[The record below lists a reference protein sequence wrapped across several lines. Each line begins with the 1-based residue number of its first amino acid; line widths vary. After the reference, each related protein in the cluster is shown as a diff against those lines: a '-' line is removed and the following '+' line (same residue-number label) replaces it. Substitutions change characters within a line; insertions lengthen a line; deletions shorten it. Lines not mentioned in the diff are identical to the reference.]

1 MKREERSR
9 GGAAAEG
16 DLSLDAPATAR
27 ILVEF
32 IRSELQRTGRR
43 RLVVGLSGGID
54 SAVAAFLAV
63 QALGPEALYC
73 LLMPYR
79 SSSPDSTADAMRVV
93 ELLGARSET
102 IDISAIVD
110 AFREAAGPVER
121 LRLGNVMARARMT
134 LLFDRSAAHDALVL
148 GTSNKTELLL
158 GYGTLHGDLASALNP
173 LGDLYKTQ
181 VRRLA
186 EALGVPESIRAK
198 PPSADLWPNQSDEG
212 DLGFRYDEVDRLLA
226 LLVDER
232 VSRETAIRRGFAPE
246 LVERV
251 IRLVVG
257 SQFKRRLPVIAKV
270 SPRSVGW
277 DFRYPRDW
285 RS

>member
-1 MKREERSR
+1 MKRQERPR
-9 GGAAAEG
+9 GGGDAEG

-63 QALGPEALYC
+63 RALGPEALHC

-79 SSSPDSTADAMRVV
+79 SSNPDSAADASKVV
-93 ELLGARSET
+93 TQLGTRAET
-102 IDISAIVD
+102 IDISGIVD
-110 AFREAAGPVER
+110 AFREAGGPMER
-121 LRLGNVMARARMT
+121 LRLGNVMARVRMI

-186 EALGVPESIRAK
+186 EELGVPESIRVK
-198 PPSADLWPNQSDEG
+198 PPSADLWPQQSDEG

-232 VSRETAIRRGFAPE
+232 VSRETVIRRGFSPE